1 MTYTYKLPTPWTCP
15 AVYCAT
21 DAGFDTP
28 EWLPPPPQPSP
39 PPLPPP
45 PPSPPPGI
53 DYPPPPP
60 PMPPSGWCHPECP
73 QGRQKASVL
82 SDYWR
87 SVENQYSFQP
97 HTDAVEHN
105 RYRRRCDRGAD
116 SPMTGHSQLNV
127 SSWYFFDGEAGNQM
141 PTTPPSYE
149 ACGTTSPG
157 WLATGHPN
165 AGEPPSYGLVCF
177 RDARTGANA
186 ERSCRHHL
194 EVRVCACSFDNGV
207 VTTYFYKLPEPPV
220 CDMAYCGT
228 RVDVNSLI
236 S

>member
-1 MTYTYKLPTPWTCP
+1 MRSW
-15 AVYCAT
+15 
-21 DAGFDTP
+21 GRH
-28 EWLPPPPQPSP
+28 
-39 PPLPPP
+39 
-45 PPSPPPGI
+45 
-53 DYPPPPP
+53 
-60 PMPPSGWCHPECP
+60 PM
-73 QGRQKASVL
+73 
-82 SDYWR
+82 
-87 SVENQYSFQP
+87 
-97 HTDAVEHN
+97 
-105 RYRRRCDRGAD
+105 
-116 SPMTGHSQLNV
+116 MGHSQLNV

-220 CDMAYCGT
+220 CDMAC
-228 RVDVNSLI
+228 VEPESCEFLI
-236 S
+236 SCHDATSPPMLQFSATVCGRRRADHACDHACRPCVCDHACRPCV